1 MTMLPIYSW
10 GKVLGALLGLVLS
23 ARFGLL
29 GLIFGIYLGNKLDQ
43 AIAQQS
49 QQTYGPRKRQFWTQK
64 SITLVY
70 QLAGHLAKIDGTVS
84 PHSIALIEHSW
95 QQFSFSAAL
104 KKTAKS
110 SFNQGK
116 TATFNP
122 YITMQ
127 QLQVTLLMQPAIKNA
142 VATLF
147 IKLVEQDK
155 HASAAKFNRLETILQ
170 AIGIAYINTHQQRRH
185 TFTQQNPTQGLS
197 WAYNTLGIKPGT
209 NFNEV
214 KRKYRK
220 LISDHH
226 PDRLAV
232 NGKKPSEEAIKTA
245 NHRTFEIKKAY
256 SLLKAHL
263 EERQT

>member
-1 MTMLPIYSW
+1 MTMLPTYSW
-10 GKVLGALLGLVLS
+10 GKVLGTLLGLALS

-29 GLIFGIYLGNKLDQ
+29 GLIFGLYLGNKLDQ
-43 AIAQQS
+43 AITQQS
-49 QQTYGPRKRQFWTQK
+49 RQTHGPRKRQFWTQQ

-84 PHSIALIEHSW
+84 PHSIALIERSW
-95 QQFSFSAAL
+95 QQFAFSATL
-104 KKTAKS
+104 KNTAKT

-116 TATFNP
+116 ATTFNP
-122 YITMQ
+122 YITIQ
-127 QLQVTLLMQPAIKNA
+127 QLQVTLLMQPTIKNA

-147 IKLVEQDK
+147 IKLVEEDRQ
-155 HASAAKFNRLETILQ
+155 ASAAKFNRLEAILQ
-170 AIGIAYINTHQQRRH
+170 AIGIAYMNTSQRQRRN
-185 TFTQQNPTQGLS
+185 TFTQNPTQGLS
-197 WAYNTLGIKPGT
+197 WAYSTLGIKPGT
-209 NFNEV
+209 SFNEV

-232 NGKKPSEEAIKTA
+232 NGKKPSEEATKAA
-245 NHRTFEIKKAY
+245 NHKTFEIKKAY